1 MRLLLWCKRS
11 LCAAAVALTMAAL
24 FGWLAYAVTR
34 GQAGRFDLA
43 VRDGVHVWASPAL
56 TLAMRGITIL
66 GSTVFLVALGAIV
79 VWRLLAAGQRRAAI
93 LLVLAALGGEGWDQ
107 GLKRLFERPR
117 PAVFFG
123 LAQPASY
130 SFPSGHSMASCCFYG
145 ALAAMAAARA
155 ESRAR
160 RRAILLG
167 AAALIL
173 LVGFSRIYLGVHYP
187 TDVLGG
193 YAAALAWLAVLR
205 AAAGPAI

>member
-1 MRLLLWCKRS
+1 MEKRNR
-11 LCAAAVALTMAAL
+11 LCAAAAALVMAAL

-34 GQAGRFDLA
+34 GRAAGFDLA
-43 VRDGVHVWASPAL
+43 VRGGVHAWTSPAL
-56 TLAMRGITIL
+56 TLAMRGITML
-66 GSTVFLVALGAIV
+66 GSTVFLAPLGAWLI
-79 VWRLLAAGQRRAAI
+79 WRLMAAGQRRAAV

-123 LAQPASY
+123 LAQPATY
-130 SFPSGHSMASCCFYG
+130 SFPSGHSMASCCFYA
-145 ALAAMAAARA
+145 ALAAIAAARA

-160 RRAILLG
+160 RWAIRLG

-187 TDVLGG
+187 SDVLGG

-205 AAAGPAI
+205 AAIRPTT